1 MKTIAVPT
9 DFSAC
14 SKNAFD
20 YAVQILQTEG
30 KGKIVLVHVYMPNI
44 EAEYPNFVPP
54 VADFIKEREDTLR
67 DFKDGLLHQANED
80 ELNQIEVEDQFII
93 GFPAEEIAEISKNY
107 DLLVM
112 GKTGSSNLMDKLF
125 GSVATAVAGKSQC
138 PVILVPEDGR
148 FNGMENILFA
158 SNYESVKEDTLEKLA
173 LFNEAFRAK
182 LHFVHIKE
190 NATDVFIKNE
200 KLIFD
205 EMIQRH
211 KGKFAF
217 QINEIEADSVVD
229 GINQYSIDHDI
240 DLVVMVNCKKPVWQQ
255 IFERSTTKSLAFE
268 MRVPL
273 MVYHL

>member
-20 YAVQILQTEG
+20 YAVQLIQLEG
-30 KGKIVLVHVYMPNI
+30 GGKIVLVHVYMPNI

-54 VADFIKEREDTLR
+54 VADFIKEREDTLK
-67 DFKDGLLHQANED
+67 DFKEGLLHQGAD
-80 ELNQIEVEDQFII
+80 GELDHIEIQDQFII
-93 GFPAEEIAEISKNY
+93 GFPAEEVVEISKNF

-112 GKTGSSNLMDKLF
+112 GKTGSSNLLDKLF
-125 GSVATAVAGKSQC
+125 GSVATAVASKSQC
-138 PVILVPEDGR
+138 PVVLVPEAGKFDGI
-148 FNGMENILFA
+148 ENILFA

-173 LFNEAFRAK
+173 LFNDSIRAK
-182 LHFVHIKE
+182 LHFVHIKDGE
-190 NATDVFIKNE
+190 SSGFARDE

-211 KGKFAF
+211 KGKFSF
-217 QINEIEADSVVD
+217 QINEIEAESVVE
-229 GINQYSIDHDI
+229 GINQYSIDNDI

-255 IFERSTTKSLAFE
+255 IFDRSTTKALAFE
-268 MRVPL
+268 IRVPL
-273 MVYHL
+273 MIYHL